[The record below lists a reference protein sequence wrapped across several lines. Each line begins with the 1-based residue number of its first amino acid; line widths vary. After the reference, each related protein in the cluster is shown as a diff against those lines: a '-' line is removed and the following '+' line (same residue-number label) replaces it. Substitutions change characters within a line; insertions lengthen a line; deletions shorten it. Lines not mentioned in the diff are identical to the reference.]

1 MAIYGGF
8 PESFDTAKLQEAK
21 SLLDMCSCNGGHV
34 MAQATHMQSVP
45 VLSQEDV
52 VQKLRAAVHP
62 AAHQYFALYSSIL
75 GGIVTDPALMVVP
88 FDDHLVHRGHAVF
101 DTAAIVN
108 GMMYQLEPHLDR
120 FERSASM
127 ARIPLPFPRRQM
139 RDIILETAGASGRR
153 DAAVRYWA
161 SVGPGGFGLAPS
173 ECVGS
178 SFHVMI
184 YEGSKTPASA
194 YTEGLKFITSSIPIK
209 PPYFARCKST
219 NYLPNALVV
228 MEAKD
233 KGADNGIFID
243 ARGMI
248 GESSNMNVA
257 FVTRDRVLR
266 HPTFDAILA
275 GCTVTRALELA
286 KQLVTTGQLKDIVVA
301 DVSIE
306 EARQAAEM
314 LLVGSSVHV
323 APITQWDGQPVG
335 DGKPG
340 PIAKALLELL
350 ETDMR
355 EGQDQLLPIPY
366 R

>member
-1 MAIYGGF
+1 
-8 PESFDTAKLQEAK
+8 
-21 SLLDMCSCNGGHV
+21 
-34 MAQATHMQSVP
+34 
-45 VLSQEDV
+45 
-52 VQKLRAAVHP
+52 
-62 AAHQYFALYSSIL
+62 
-75 GGIVTDPALMVVP
+75 
-88 FDDHLVHRGHAVF
+88 
-101 DTAAIVN
+101 
-108 GMMYQLEPHLDR
+108 
-120 FERSASM
+120 M
-127 ARIPLPFPRRQM
+127 ARIPLPYPRSQL
-139 RDIILETAGASGRR
+139 RDIILETAGASGKRE
-153 DAAVRYWA
+153 ASVRYWA

-184 YEGSKTPASA
+184 YAAAKTPASV

-209 PPYFARCKST
+209 PPLFARCKST
-219 NYLPNALVV
+219 NYLPNVLVV

-233 KGADNGIFID
+233 QGADNGIFID
-243 ARGMI
+243 AHGMI

-257 FVTRDRVLR
+257 FVTPDRVLR

-275 GCTVTRALELA
+275 GCTVTRLLELA
-286 KQLVTTGQLKDIVVA
+286 RTLVDKGELKAVVVA
-301 DVSIE
+301 DVSVE

-340 PIAKALLELL
+340 PIAKALLALL
-350 ETDMR
+350 ERDMHESR
-355 EGQDQLLPIPY
+355 DQLIPIPY

>member
-1 MAIYGGF
+1 
-8 PESFDTAKLQEAK
+8 
-21 SLLDMCSCNGGHV
+21 
-34 MAQATHMQSVP
+34 MAQATQVQAAP
-45 VLSQEDV
+45 LLSQDDV
-52 VQKLRAAVHP
+52 LRKLRSTVHP
-62 AAHQYFALYSSIL
+62 AAAQQYFALYSSIL
-75 GGIVTDPALMVVP
+75 GGIVTDPALMIIP
-88 FDDHLVHRGHAVF
+88 FDDHMVHRGHAVF

-108 GMMYQLEPHLDR
+108 GMMYQLEAHLNR

-127 ARIPLPFPRRQM
+127 ARIPLPFPRGQLRE
-139 RDIILETAGASGRR
+139 IILETAGASAQRN
-153 DAAVRYWA
+153 AAVRYWA

-184 YEGSKTPASA
+184 YAASKTPASTYA
-194 YTEGLKFITSSIPIK
+194 EGLRFITSSIPIK

-219 NYLPNALVV
+219 NYLPNVLVV

-243 ARGMI
+243 AHGMI

-275 GCTVTRALELA
+275 GCTVTRVLELA
-286 KQLVTTGQLKDIVVA
+286 KKLVDNGQLKDIVVA
-301 DVSIE
+301 DVSTE

-340 PIAKALLELL
+340 PIAKALLELI
-350 ETDMR
+350 EMDMH
-355 EGQDQLLPIPY
+355 EGRDQLLPIPY

>member
-1 MAIYGGF
+1 M
-8 PESFDTAKLQEAK
+8 T
-21 SLLDMCSCNGGHV
+21 
-34 MAQATHMQSVP
+34 QATQQLSVP
-45 VLSQEDV
+45 LLSQDDV
-52 VQKLRAAVHP
+52 LRQLRSTVHP
-62 AAHQYFALYSSIL
+62 AAAQQYFALYSSIL
-75 GGIVTDPALMVVP
+75 GGVVTDPALMVIP
-88 FDDHLVHRGHAVF
+88 FDDHMVHRGHAVF
-101 DTAAIVN
+101 DTAAIVD
-108 GMMYQLEPHLDR
+108 GKMYQLDTHLNR

-127 ARIPLPFPRRQM
+127 ARIPLPFPRDRM
-139 RDIILETAGASGRR
+139 REIILETAGASGKRE
-153 DAAVRYWA
+153 AAVRYWA

-184 YEGSKTPASA
+184 YAASKSPASV

-243 ARGMI
+243 AHGMI

-275 GCTVTRALELA
+275 GCTVTRMLELA
-286 KQLVTTGQLKDIVVA
+286 KQLVDNGQLKDIVIA

-340 PIAKALLELL
+340 PIAKALLELI
-350 ETDMR
+350 ETDMH
-355 EGQDQLLPIPY
+355 EGRDQLLAIPY

>member
-1 MAIYGGF
+1 
-8 PESFDTAKLQEAK
+8 
-21 SLLDMCSCNGGHV
+21 
-34 MAQATHMQSVP
+34 MAQATQMQAVS
-45 VLSQEDV
+45 VLSQDDV
-52 VQKLRAAVHP
+52 LTKLRTTVHP
-62 AAHQYFALYSSIL
+62 AAAQQYFALYSSIL
-75 GGIVTDPALMVVP
+75 GGIVTDPALMVIP
-88 FDDHLVHRGHAVF
+88 FDDHMVHRGHAVF

-108 GMMYQLEPHLDR
+108 GMMYQLEAHLNR

-127 ARIPLPFPRRQM
+127 ARIPLPFPRGQM
-139 RDIILETAGASGRR
+139 REIILETAGASGQR

-184 YEGSKTPASA
+184 YAASKTPASTYA
-194 YTEGLKFITSSIPIK
+194 EGLRFITSSIPIK

-219 NYLPNALVV
+219 NYLPNVLVV

-233 KGADNGIFID
+233 NGADNGIFID
-243 ARGMI
+243 AHGMI

-275 GCTVTRALELA
+275 GCTVTRVLELA
-286 KQLVTTGQLKDIVVA
+286 KQLVDNGQLKDIVVA
-301 DVSIE
+301 DVSTE

-340 PIAKALLELL
+340 PIAKALLELI
-350 ETDMR
+350 EMDMH
-355 EGQDQLLPIPY
+355 EGRDQLIPIPY

>member
-1 MAIYGGF
+1 
-8 PESFDTAKLQEAK
+8 
-21 SLLDMCSCNGGHV
+21 
-34 MAQATHMQSVP
+34 MAQATQPQSVP

-52 VQKLRAAVHP
+52 LAKLRAAMHP
-62 AAHQYFALYSSIL
+62 AVHQYFAMYSSIL
-75 GGIVTDPALMVVP
+75 GGIVTDPALMVIP
-88 FDDHLVHRGHAVF
+88 FDDHMVHRGHAVF
-101 DTAAIVN
+101 DTAAIVD

-139 RDIILETAGASGRR
+139 REIILETAGASGQRN
-153 DAAVRYWA
+153 ASVRYWL
-161 SVGPGGFGLAPS
+161 SVGPGGFGLGPS

-184 YEGSKTPASA
+184 YAGSKPPASA
-194 YTEGLKFITSSIPIK
+194 YTEGLKLITSSIPIK
-209 PPYFARCKST
+209 PPLFARCKST

-243 ARGMI
+243 AHGMI

-266 HPTFDAILA
+266 HPTFDAILT

-286 KQLVTTGQLKDIVVA
+286 KKLVANGQLKDIVVA
-301 DVSIE
+301 DVPVE

-314 LLVGSSVHV
+314 LLVGSSVKV
-323 APITQWDGQPVG
+323 APITQFDGRPVG
-335 DGKPG
+335 EGKPG
-340 PIAKALLELL
+340 PIAKALLELI

-355 EGQDQLLPIPY
+355 EGTDQLIPIPY

>member
-1 MAIYGGF
+1 
-8 PESFDTAKLQEAK
+8 
-21 SLLDMCSCNGGHV
+21 
-34 MAQATHMQSVP
+34 MAQATQIQAVP
-45 VLSQEDV
+45 VLSQDDV
-52 VQKLRAAVHP
+52 LTKLRTAVHP
-62 AAHQYFALYSSIL
+62 AAAQQYYALYSSIL
-75 GGIVTDPALMVVP
+75 GGIVTDPALMIIP
-88 FDDHLVHRGHAVF
+88 FDDHMVHRGHAVF

-108 GMMYQLEPHLDR
+108 GMMYQLEAHLNR

-127 ARIPLPFPRRQM
+127 ARIPLPCPRSQM
-139 RDIILETAGASGRR
+139 REIILETAGASGRR
-153 DAAVRYWA
+153 EAAVRYWA
-161 SVGPGGFGLAPS
+161 SVGPGGFGLAPT

-184 YEGSKTPASA
+184 YAASKTPAST

-243 ARGMI
+243 AHGMI

-257 FVTRDRVLR
+257 FVTTDRVLR
-266 HPTFDAILA
+266 HPTFDAILT
-275 GCTVTRALELA
+275 GCTVTRVLELA
-286 KQLVTTGQLKDIVVA
+286 KTLVANGQLKDIVVA
-301 DVSIE
+301 DVSLE

-340 PIAKALLELL
+340 PIAKALLELI

-355 EGQDQLLPIPY
+355 EGRDQLIPIPY

>member
-1 MAIYGGF
+1 
-8 PESFDTAKLQEAK
+8 
-21 SLLDMCSCNGGHV
+21 
-34 MAQATHMQSVP
+34 MAQATQMQAVS
-45 VLSQEDV
+45 VLSQDDV
-52 VQKLRAAVHP
+52 LTKLRTTVHP
-62 AAHQYFALYSSIL
+62 AAAQQYFALYSSIL
-75 GGIVTDPALMVVP
+75 GGIVTDPALMVIP
-88 FDDHLVHRGHAVF
+88 FDDHMVHRGHAVF

-108 GMMYQLEPHLDR
+108 GMMYQLEAHLNR

-127 ARIPLPFPRRQM
+127 ARIPLPFPRGQM
-139 RDIILETAGASGRR
+139 REIILETAGASGQR

-178 SFHVMI
+178 SFHVTI
-184 YEGSKTPASA
+184 YAASKTPASTYA
-194 YTEGLKFITSSIPIK
+194 EGLRFITSSIPIK

-219 NYLPNALVV
+219 NYLPNVLVV

-243 ARGMI
+243 AHGMI

-275 GCTVTRALELA
+275 GCTVTRVLELA
-286 KQLVTTGQLKDIVVA
+286 KQLVDNGQLKDIVVA
-301 DVSIE
+301 DVSTE

-323 APITQWDGQPVG
+323 APITEWDGQPVG

-340 PIAKALLELL
+340 PIAKALLELI
-350 ETDMR
+350 EMDMR
-355 EGQDQLLPIPY
+355 EGRDQLIPIPY

>member
-1 MAIYGGF
+1 
-8 PESFDTAKLQEAK
+8 
-21 SLLDMCSCNGGHV
+21 
-34 MAQATHMQSVP
+34 MAQATQMQAVS
-45 VLSQEDV
+45 VLSQDDV
-52 VQKLRAAVHP
+52 LTKLRTTVHP
-62 AAHQYFALYSSIL
+62 AAAQQYFALYSSIL
-75 GGIVTDPALMVVP
+75 GGIVTDPALMVIP
-88 FDDHLVHRGHAVF
+88 FDDHMVHRGHAVF

-108 GMMYQLEPHLDR
+108 GMMYQLEAHLNR

-127 ARIPLPFPRRQM
+127 ARIPLPFPRGQM
-139 RDIILETAGASGRR
+139 REIILETAGASGQR

-184 YEGSKTPASA
+184 YAASKTPASTYA
-194 YTEGLKFITSSIPIK
+194 EGLRFITSSIPIK

-219 NYLPNALVV
+219 NYLPNVLVV

-243 ARGMI
+243 AHGMI

-275 GCTVTRALELA
+275 GCTVTRVLELA
-286 KQLVTTGQLKDIVVA
+286 KKLVDNGQLKDIVVA
-301 DVSIE
+301 DVSTE

-340 PIAKALLELL
+340 PIAKALLELI
-350 ETDMR
+350 EMDMR
-355 EGQDQLLPIPY
+355 EGRDQLIPIPY

>member
-1 MAIYGGF
+1 
-8 PESFDTAKLQEAK
+8 
-21 SLLDMCSCNGGHV
+21 
-34 MAQATHMQSVP
+34 MAQATQMQAVS
-45 VLSQEDV
+45 VLSQDDV
-52 VQKLRAAVHP
+52 LTKLRTTVHP
-62 AAHQYFALYSSIL
+62 AAAQQYFALYSSIL
-75 GGIVTDPALMVVP
+75 GGIVTDPALMVIP
-88 FDDHLVHRGHAVF
+88 FDDHMVHRGHAVF

-108 GMMYQLEPHLDR
+108 GMMYQLEAHLNR

-127 ARIPLPFPRRQM
+127 ARIPLPFPRGQM
-139 RDIILETAGASGRR
+139 REIILETAGASGQR

-184 YEGSKTPASA
+184 YAASKTPASTYA
-194 YTEGLKFITSSIPIK
+194 EGLRFITSSIPIK

-219 NYLPNALVV
+219 NYLPNVLVV

-243 ARGMI
+243 AHGMI

-275 GCTVTRALELA
+275 GCTVTRVLELA
-286 KQLVTTGQLKDIVVA
+286 KKLVDNGQLKDIVVA
-301 DVSIE
+301 DVSTE

-340 PIAKALLELL
+340 PIAKALLELI
-350 ETDMR
+350 EMDMR
-355 EGQDQLLPIPY
+355 EGRDQLLPIPY

>member
-1 MAIYGGF
+1 
-8 PESFDTAKLQEAK
+8 
-21 SLLDMCSCNGGHV
+21 
-34 MAQATHMQSVP
+34 MAQATQMQAVS
-45 VLSQEDV
+45 VLSQDDV
-52 VQKLRAAVHP
+52 LTKLRTTVHP
-62 AAHQYFALYSSIL
+62 AAAQQYFALYSSIL
-75 GGIVTDPALMVVP
+75 GGIVTDPALMIIP
-88 FDDHLVHRGHAVF
+88 FDDHMVHRGHAVF

-108 GMMYQLEPHLDR
+108 GMMYQLEAHLNR

-127 ARIPLPFPRRQM
+127 ARIPLPFPRGQM
-139 RDIILETAGASGRR
+139 REIILETAGASGQR

-184 YEGSKTPASA
+184 YAASKTPASTYA
-194 YTEGLKFITSSIPIK
+194 EGLRFITSSIPIK

-219 NYLPNALVV
+219 NYLPNVLVV

-243 ARGMI
+243 AHGMI

-275 GCTVTRALELA
+275 GCTVTRVLELA
-286 KQLVTTGQLKDIVVA
+286 RKLVDNGQLKDIVVA
-301 DVSIE
+301 DVSTE

-340 PIAKALLELL
+340 PIAKALLELI
-350 ETDMR
+350 EMDMR
-355 EGQDQLLPIPY
+355 EGRDQLLPIPY

>member
-1 MAIYGGF
+1 
-8 PESFDTAKLQEAK
+8 
-21 SLLDMCSCNGGHV
+21 
-34 MAQATHMQSVP
+34 MAQATQMQAVS
-45 VLSQEDV
+45 VLSQDDV
-52 VQKLRAAVHP
+52 LTKLRTTVHP
-62 AAHQYFALYSSIL
+62 AAAQQYFALYSSIL
-75 GGIVTDPALMVVP
+75 GGIVTDPALMVIP
-88 FDDHLVHRGHAVF
+88 FDDHMVHRGHAVF

-108 GMMYQLEPHLDR
+108 GMMYQLEAHLNR

-127 ARIPLPFPRRQM
+127 ARIPLPFPRGQM
-139 RDIILETAGASGRR
+139 REIILETAGASGQR

-184 YEGSKTPASA
+184 YAASKTPASTYA
-194 YTEGLKFITSSIPIK
+194 EGLRFITSSIPIK

-219 NYLPNALVV
+219 NYLPNVLVV

-243 ARGMI
+243 AHGMI

-275 GCTVTRALELA
+275 GCTVTRVLELA
-286 KQLVTTGQLKDIVVA
+286 RKLVDNGQLKDIVVA
-301 DVSIE
+301 DVSTE

-340 PIAKALLELL
+340 PIAKALLELI
-350 ETDMR
+350 EMDMR
-355 EGQDQLLPIPY
+355 EGRDQLLPIPY

>member
-1 MAIYGGF
+1 
-8 PESFDTAKLQEAK
+8 
-21 SLLDMCSCNGGHV
+21 
-34 MAQATHMQSVP
+34 MAQATQMQAVS
-45 VLSQEDV
+45 VLSQDDV
-52 VQKLRAAVHP
+52 LTKLRTTVHP
-62 AAHQYFALYSSIL
+62 AAAQQYFALYSSIL
-75 GGIVTDPALMVVP
+75 GGIVTDPALMVIP
-88 FDDHLVHRGHAVF
+88 FDDHMVHRGHAVF

-108 GMMYQLEPHLDR
+108 GMMYQLEAHLNR

-127 ARIPLPFPRRQM
+127 ARIPLPFPRGQM
-139 RDIILETAGASGRR
+139 REIILETAGASGQR

-184 YEGSKTPASA
+184 YAASKTPASTYA
-194 YTEGLKFITSSIPIK
+194 EGLRFITSSIPIK

-219 NYLPNALVV
+219 NYLPNVLVV

-243 ARGMI
+243 AHGMI

-275 GCTVTRALELA
+275 GCTVTRVLELA
-286 KQLVTTGQLKDIVVA
+286 KQLVDNGQLKDIVVA
-301 DVSIE
+301 DVSTE

-340 PIAKALLELL
+340 PIAKALLELI
-350 ETDMR
+350 EMDMR
-355 EGQDQLLPIPY
+355 EGRDQLIPIPY

>member
-1 MAIYGGF
+1 
-8 PESFDTAKLQEAK
+8 
-21 SLLDMCSCNGGHV
+21 
-34 MAQATHMQSVP
+34 MAQATHIQAVP

-52 VQKLRAAVHP
+52 LQKLRTAVHQ
-62 AAHQYFALYSSIL
+62 AAADQYFALYSSIL

-88 FDDHLVHRGHAVF
+88 FDDHMVHRGHAVF
-101 DTAAIVN
+101 DTAAIVH
-108 GMMYQLEPHLDR
+108 GMMYQLESHLDR

-127 ARIPLPFPRRQM
+127 ARIPLPFPRSQLRE
-139 RDIILETAGASGRR
+139 IILETAAASGKR

-161 SVGPGGFGLAPS
+161 SVGPGGFGLAPG

-184 YEGSKTPASA
+184 YANTRPPAST
-194 YTEGLKFITSSIPIK
+194 YQEGLKFITSSIPIK

-219 NYLPNALVV
+219 NYLPNAMVV

-243 ARGMI
+243 ANGMI

-275 GCTVTRALELA
+275 GCTVTRMLELA
-286 KQLVTTGQLKDIVVA
+286 KTLVASGQLKDIVIA
-301 DVSIE
+301 DVPVE
-306 EARQAAEM
+306 EARQASEM
-314 LLVGSSVHV
+314 LLIGSSIHV
-323 APITQWDGQPVG
+323 APITQWDGRPVG

-340 PIAKALLELL
+340 PVGKALLALIEKDML
-350 ETDMR
+350 EGR
-355 EGQDQLLPIPY
+355 EQLIPINY

>member
-1 MAIYGGF
+1 
-8 PESFDTAKLQEAK
+8 
-21 SLLDMCSCNGGHV
+21 
-34 MAQATHMQSVP
+34 MAQATQLQTVP
-45 VLSQEDV
+45 VLSEGDV
-52 VQKLRAAVHP
+52 LHKLRSAVHP
-62 AAHQYFALYSSIL
+62 AAAHQYFALYSSIL
-75 GGIVTDPALMVVP
+75 GGIITDAALMVIP
-88 FDDHLVHRGHAVF
+88 FDDHMVHRGHAVF
-101 DTAAIVN
+101 DTAAIVE
-108 GMMYQLEPHLDR
+108 GMLYQVEAHLTR

-127 ARIPLPFPRRQM
+127 ARIPLPFPRTQL
-139 RDIILETAGASGRR
+139 RDIILETAGASGQRN
-153 DAAVRYWA
+153 AAVRYWA

-184 YEGSKTPASA
+184 YASAKSPASV
-194 YTEGLKFITSSIPIK
+194 YTEGLKFITSSVPIK

-243 ARGMI
+243 AHGMI

-257 FVTRDRVLR
+257 FVTPNRVLR

-275 GCTVTRALELA
+275 GCTVTRLLDLA
-286 KQLVTTGQLKDIVVA
+286 KTLVTTGQLKDIVVA
-301 DVSIE
+301 DVSVE
-306 EARQAAEM
+306 EARQAVEM

-340 PIAKALLELL
+340 PIAKALFELI
-350 ETDMR
+350 EKDMH
-355 EGQDQLLPIPY
+355 EGRDQLIPIAY

>member
-1 MAIYGGF
+1 
-8 PESFDTAKLQEAK
+8 
-21 SLLDMCSCNGGHV
+21 
-34 MAQATHMQSVP
+34 MAQATQIQSVP
-45 VLSQEDV
+45 VLSPDDV
-52 VQKLRAAVHP
+52 LQKLRAAVHP
-62 AAHQYFALYSSIL
+62 TAVQQYFALYSSIL
-75 GGIVTDPALMVVP
+75 GGIVTDPVLMVIP
-88 FDDHLVHRGHAVF
+88 FDDHMVHRGHAVF

-108 GMMYQLEPHLDR
+108 GMMYQLEAHLDR

-127 ARIPLPFPRRQM
+127 ARIPLPFPRPQL

-184 YEGSKTPASA
+184 YAGAKTPASA

-243 ARGMI
+243 AHGMI

-266 HPTFDAILA
+266 HPTFDAILS
-275 GCTVTRALELA
+275 GCTVMRVLELA
-286 KQLVTTGQLKDIVVA
+286 KTLVSNGRLKDIVVA
-301 DVSIE
+301 DVSLD
-306 EARQAAEM
+306 EARQAVEM

-323 APITQWDGQPVG
+323 APITSWDGQPVG

-340 PIAKALLELL
+340 PIAKALLELIEKDML
-350 ETDMR
+350 E
-355 EGQDQLLPIPY
+355 GKAQLIPIPY

>member
-1 MAIYGGF
+1 
-8 PESFDTAKLQEAK
+8 
-21 SLLDMCSCNGGHV
+21 
-34 MAQATHMQSVP
+34 MAQATQMQAVR
-45 VLSQEDV
+45 VLSQDDV
-52 VQKLRAAVHP
+52 LARLRATVHP
-62 AAHQYFALYSSIL
+62 AAAQQYYALYSSLL
-75 GGIVTDPALMVVP
+75 GGIVTDPALMIIP
-88 FDDHLVHRGHAVF
+88 FDDHMVHRGHAVF

-108 GMMYQLEPHLDR
+108 GKMYQLEAHLNR

-127 ARIPLPFPRRQM
+127 ARIPLPFPRQQL
-139 RDIILETAGASGRR
+139 RDIILETAGASGRQE
-153 DAAVRYWA
+153 AAVRYWA

-184 YEGSKTPASA
+184 YAGAKTPESA
-194 YTEGLKFITSSIPIK
+194 YTQGLKFITSSIPIK

-243 ARGMI
+243 AHGMI

-257 FVTRDRVLR
+257 FVTPDRVLR

-286 KQLVTTGQLKDIVVA
+286 RKLVSNGQLKDIVVA
-301 DVSIE
+301 DVSVE
-306 EARQAAEM
+306 EARQAVEM

-323 APITQWDGQPVG
+323 APITQWDGRPVG

-355 EGQDQLLPIPY
+355 EGQDQLIPIAY

>member
-1 MAIYGGF
+1 
-8 PESFDTAKLQEAK
+8 
-21 SLLDMCSCNGGHV
+21 
-34 MAQATHMQSVP
+34 MAQATQMQAVP
-45 VLSQEDV
+45 LLSEDEVLK
-52 VQKLRAAVHP
+52 KLRATVHP
-62 AAHQYFALYSSIL
+62 AAAQQYFALYSSIL
-75 GGIVTDPALMVVP
+75 GGIVTDPALMVIP
-88 FDDHLVHRGHAVF
+88 FDDHMVHRGHAVF

-108 GMMYQLEPHLDR
+108 GMMYQLETHLNR

-127 ARIPLPFPRRQM
+127 ARIPLPFPRDRM
-139 RDIILETAGASGRR
+139 RDIILETAGASGQRE
-153 DAAVRYWA
+153 AAVRYWA

-178 SFHVMI
+178 SFHVII
-184 YEGSKTPASA
+184 YAATKTPASVYA
-194 YTEGLKFITSSIPIK
+194 EGLKFITSSIPIK

-219 NYLPNALVV
+219 NYLPNALVI

-243 ARGMI
+243 AHGMI

-257 FVTRDRVLR
+257 FVTQDRVLR

-275 GCTVTRALELA
+275 GCTVTRVLELA
-286 KQLVTTGQLKDIVVA
+286 KQLVDTGQLKDIVIA
-301 DVSIE
+301 DVSTE

-335 DGKPG
+335 DGQPG
-340 PIAKALLELL
+340 PIGKALLRLI
-350 ETDMR
+350 ETDMHEGR
-355 EGQDQLLPIPY
+355 EQLMPIPY

>member
-1 MAIYGGF
+1 
-8 PESFDTAKLQEAK
+8 
-21 SLLDMCSCNGGHV
+21 
-34 MAQATHMQSVP
+34 MAQATQLQAVR
-45 VLSQEDV
+45 VLSQEEV
-52 VQKLRAAVHP
+52 LTNLRATVH
-62 AAHQYFALYSSIL
+62 AAATQQYFALYSSIL
-75 GGIVTDPALMVVP
+75 GGVVSDPALMVIP
-88 FDDHLVHRGHAVF
+88 FDDHMVHRGHAVF
-101 DTAAIVN
+101 DTAAVVN
-108 GMMYQLEPHLDR
+108 GMMYGLEAHLNR

-127 ARIPLPFPRRQM
+127 ARIPLPFPRSQLRE
-139 RDIILETAGASGRR
+139 IILETAAASGERE
-153 DAAVRYWA
+153 AAVRYWA

-184 YEGSKTPASA
+184 YAASKTSASV
-194 YTEGLKFITSSIPIK
+194 YNEGLKFITSSVPIK

-233 KGADNGIFID
+233 QGADNGIFID
-243 ARGMI
+243 AHGMI

-257 FVTRDRVLR
+257 FVTQDRVLR

-275 GCTVTRALELA
+275 GCTVTRILELA
-286 KQLVTTGQLKDIVVA
+286 KQLVGSGQLKDIVVA

-323 APITQWDGQPVG
+323 APITQWDGRPVG

-350 ETDMR
+350 ERDMR
-355 EGQDQLLPIPY
+355 EGSDQLLPIPY

>member
-1 MAIYGGF
+1 
-8 PESFDTAKLQEAK
+8 
-21 SLLDMCSCNGGHV
+21 
-34 MAQATHMQSVP
+34 MAQATHTQAVP

-52 VQKLRAAVHP
+52 LATLRTTVHP
-62 AAHQYFALYSSIL
+62 AAAQQYFALYSSIL
-75 GGIVTDPALMVVP
+75 GGVVTDPALMVIP
-88 FDDHLVHRGHAVF
+88 FDDHMVHRGHAVF

-108 GMMYQLEPHLDR
+108 GMMYQLEAHLNR

-127 ARIPLPFPRRQM
+127 ARIPLPFPRGQLRE
-139 RDIILETAGASGRR
+139 IILETAGASGQRN
-153 DAAVRYWA
+153 AAVRYWA

-184 YEGSKTPASA
+184 YAASKTPASV
-194 YTEGLKFITSSIPIK
+194 YSEGLKFITSSIPIK

-243 ARGMI
+243 AHGMI

-275 GCTVTRALELA
+275 GCTVTRVLELA
-286 KQLVTTGQLKDIVVA
+286 KTLVDNGQLKDILVA
-301 DVSIE
+301 DVPIE

-340 PIAKALLELL
+340 PIGKALHELI
-350 ETDMR
+350 EMDMH
-355 EGQDQLLPIPY
+355 EGRDQLMPILY

>member
-1 MAIYGGF
+1 
-8 PESFDTAKLQEAK
+8 
-21 SLLDMCSCNGGHV
+21 
-34 MAQATHMQSVP
+34 MAQATQMQAVS
-45 VLSQEDV
+45 VLSQDDV
-52 VQKLRAAVHP
+52 LTKLRTTVHP
-62 AAHQYFALYSSIL
+62 AAAQQYFALYSSIL
-75 GGIVTDPALMVVP
+75 GGIVTDPALMIIP
-88 FDDHLVHRGHAVF
+88 FDDHMVHRGHAVF

-108 GMMYQLEPHLDR
+108 GMMYQLEAHLNR

-127 ARIPLPFPRRQM
+127 ARIPLPFPRGQM
-139 RDIILETAGASGRR
+139 REIILETAGASGQR

-178 SFHVMI
+178 SFYVMI
-184 YEGSKTPASA
+184 YAASKTPASTYA
-194 YTEGLKFITSSIPIK
+194 EGLKFITSSIPIK

-219 NYLPNALVV
+219 NYLPNVLVV

-243 ARGMI
+243 AHGMI

-275 GCTVTRALELA
+275 GCTVTRVLELA
-286 KQLVTTGQLKDIVVA
+286 KQLVDNGQLKDIVVA
-301 DVSIE
+301 DVSTE

-323 APITQWDGQPVG
+323 APITQWDSQPVG

-340 PIAKALLELL
+340 PIAKALLELI
-350 ETDMR
+350 EMDMR
-355 EGQDQLLPIPY
+355 EGRDQLIPIPY

>member
-1 MAIYGGF
+1 
-8 PESFDTAKLQEAK
+8 
-21 SLLDMCSCNGGHV
+21 
-34 MAQATHMQSVP
+34 MAQATQMQAVS
-45 VLSQEDV
+45 VLSQDDV
-52 VQKLRAAVHP
+52 LTKLRTTVHP
-62 AAHQYFALYSSIL
+62 AAAQQYFALYSSIL
-75 GGIVTDPALMVVP
+75 GGIVTDPALMIIP
-88 FDDHLVHRGHAVF
+88 FDDHMVHRGHAVF

-108 GMMYQLEPHLDR
+108 GMMYQLEAHLNR

-127 ARIPLPFPRRQM
+127 ARIPLPFPRGQM
-139 RDIILETAGASGRR
+139 REIILETAGASGQR

-184 YEGSKTPASA
+184 YAASKTPAA
-194 YTEGLKFITSSIPIK
+194 TYAEGLRFITSSIPIK

-219 NYLPNALVV
+219 NYLPNVLVV

-233 KGADNGIFID
+233 KWADNGIFID
-243 ARGMI
+243 AHGMI

-275 GCTVTRALELA
+275 GCTVTRVLELA
-286 KQLVTTGQLKDIVVA
+286 KQLVDNGQLKDIVVA
-301 DVSIE
+301 DVSTE

-340 PIAKALLELL
+340 PIAKALLELI
-350 ETDMR
+350 EMDMR
-355 EGQDQLLPIPY
+355 EGRDQLIPIPY

>member
-1 MAIYGGF
+1 
-8 PESFDTAKLQEAK
+8 
-21 SLLDMCSCNGGHV
+21 
-34 MAQATHMQSVP
+34 MAQATQTQAVP
-45 VLSQEDV
+45 VLTQDDV
-52 VQKLRAAVHP
+52 LTKLRSTVHP
-62 AAHQYFALYSSIL
+62 AAAQQYFALYSSIL
-75 GGIVTDPALMVVP
+75 GGVVTDPALMVIP
-88 FDDHLVHRGHAVF
+88 FDDHMVHRGHAVF

-108 GMMYQLEPHLDR
+108 GMMYQLEAHLNR
-120 FERSASM
+120 FERSAAM
-127 ARIPLPFPRRQM
+127 ARIPLPFPRHQLRE
-139 RDIILETAGASGRR
+139 IILETAGASGQR

-184 YEGSKTPASA
+184 YAASKTPTSV

-243 ARGMI
+243 AHGMI

-257 FVTRDRVLR
+257 FVTQDRVLR

-275 GCTVTRALELA
+275 GCTVTRVLELA
-286 KQLVTTGQLKDIVVA
+286 KQLVDNGQLKDIVIA
-301 DVSIE
+301 DVSTE

-340 PIAKALLELL
+340 PIAKALLALI
-350 ETDMR
+350 ETDMHEGR
-355 EGQDQLLPIPY
+355 EQLMPIPY

>member
-1 MAIYGGF
+1 M
-8 PESFDTAKLQEAK
+8 T
-21 SLLDMCSCNGGHV
+21 
-34 MAQATHMQSVP
+34 QATQQLSMP
-45 VLSQEDV
+45 LLSQDDV
-52 VQKLRAAVHP
+52 LRQLRSTVHP
-62 AAHQYFALYSSIL
+62 AAAQQYFALYSSIL
-75 GGIVTDPALMVVP
+75 GGVVTDPALMVIP
-88 FDDHLVHRGHAVF
+88 FDDHMVHRGHAVF
-101 DTAAIVN
+101 DTAAIVD
-108 GMMYQLEPHLDR
+108 GKMYQLDTHLNR

-127 ARIPLPFPRRQM
+127 ARIPLPFPRDRM
-139 RDIILETAGASGRR
+139 REIILETAGASGKRE
-153 DAAVRYWA
+153 AAVRYWA

-184 YEGSKTPASA
+184 YAASKSPASV

-243 ARGMI
+243 AHGMI

-275 GCTVTRALELA
+275 GCTVTRMLELA
-286 KQLVTTGQLKDIVVA
+286 KQLVDNGQLKDIVIA

-340 PIAKALLELL
+340 PIAKALLELI
-350 ETDMR
+350 ETDMHKGR
-355 EGQDQLLPIPY
+355 DQLLAIPY

>member
-1 MAIYGGF
+1 
-8 PESFDTAKLQEAK
+8 
-21 SLLDMCSCNGGHV
+21 
-34 MAQATHMQSVP
+34 MAQATQMQAVS
-45 VLSQEDV
+45 VLSQDDV
-52 VQKLRAAVHP
+52 LTKLRTTVHP
-62 AAHQYFALYSSIL
+62 AAAQQYFALYSSIL
-75 GGIVTDPALMVVP
+75 GGIVTDPALMIIP
-88 FDDHLVHRGHAVF
+88 FDDHMVHRGHAVF

-108 GMMYQLEPHLDR
+108 GMMYQLEAHLNR

-127 ARIPLPFPRRQM
+127 ARIPLPFPRSQM
-139 RDIILETAGASGRR
+139 RAIILETAGASGQR

-184 YEGSKTPASA
+184 YAASKTPASTYA
-194 YTEGLKFITSSIPIK
+194 EGLRFITSSIPIK

-219 NYLPNALVV
+219 NYLPNVLVV

-243 ARGMI
+243 AHGMI

-275 GCTVTRALELA
+275 GCTVTRVLELA
-286 KQLVTTGQLKDIVVA
+286 RKLVDNGQLKDIVVA
-301 DVSIE
+301 DVSTE

-340 PIAKALLELL
+340 PIAKALLELI
-350 ETDMR
+350 EMDMH
-355 EGQDQLLPIPY
+355 EGRDQLLPIPY

>member
-1 MAIYGGF
+1 
-8 PESFDTAKLQEAK
+8 
-21 SLLDMCSCNGGHV
+21 
-34 MAQATHMQSVP
+34 MAQATQMQAVR
-45 VLSQEDV
+45 VLSPEEVLTQ
-52 VQKLRAAVHP
+52 LRSTVHAA
-62 AAHQYFALYSSIL
+62 AAQQYFALYSSIL
-75 GGIVTDPALMVVP
+75 GGVVTDPALMVIP
-88 FDDHLVHRGHAVF
+88 FDDHMVHRGHAVF

-108 GMMYQLEPHLDR
+108 GMMYQLEAHLNR

-127 ARIPLPFPRRQM
+127 ARIPLPFPRQQL
-139 RDIILETAGASGRR
+139 RDIILDTAAASGQRE
-153 DAAVRYWA
+153 AAVRYWA
-161 SVGPGGFGLAPS
+161 SVGPGGFGLAPN

-184 YEGSKTPASA
+184 YAASKTPASVYA
-194 YTEGLKFITSSIPIK
+194 EGLKFITSSIPIK

-219 NYLPNALVV
+219 NYLPNVLVV

-243 ARGMI
+243 AQGMI

-275 GCTVTRALELA
+275 GCTVTRVLELA
-286 KQLVTTGQLKDIVVA
+286 RQLVDHGQLKDVVVA

-335 DGKPG
+335 DGRPG
-340 PIAKALLELL
+340 PIAKALFGLIEK
-350 ETDMR
+350 DMH
-355 EGQDQLLPIPY
+355 EGRDQLMPIPY

>member
-1 MAIYGGF
+1 
-8 PESFDTAKLQEAK
+8 
-21 SLLDMCSCNGGHV
+21 
-34 MAQATHMQSVP
+34 MAQATQIQAVP
-45 VLSQEDV
+45 VLSQDDV
-52 VQKLRAAVHP
+52 LTKLRAIVHP
-62 AAHQYFALYSSIL
+62 AATQQYYALYSSLL
-75 GGIVTDPALMVVP
+75 GGIITDPALMVIP
-88 FDDHLVHRGHAVF
+88 FDDHMVHRGHAVF

-108 GMMYQLEPHLDR
+108 GMMYQLEAHLNR

-127 ARIPLPFPRRQM
+127 ARIPLPFQRSRL
-139 RDIILETAGASGRR
+139 REIILETAGASGQR
-153 DAAVRYWA
+153 DASVRYWA
-161 SVGPGGFGLAPS
+161 SVGPGGFGLAPG

-184 YEGSKTPASA
+184 YAASKTPASV
-194 YTEGLKFITSSIPIK
+194 YTEGMKFITSSIPIK

-219 NYLPNALVV
+219 NYLPNVLVV

-233 KGADNGIFID
+233 KHADNGIFID
-243 ARGMI
+243 AHGMI

-275 GCTVTRALELA
+275 GCTVTRVLELA
-286 KQLVTTGQLKDIVVA
+286 KKLVDDDQLKDIVVA

-340 PIAKALLELL
+340 PIAKALLELI

-355 EGQDQLLPIPY
+355 KGRDQLLPIPY

>member
-1 MAIYGGF
+1 MSTVAAGVRILNHGGM
-8 PESFDTAKLQEAK
+8 S
-21 SLLDMCSCNGGHV
+21 
-34 MAQATHMQSVP
+34 MAQVTQLQAVP
-45 VLSQEDV
+45 VLSQDDV
-52 VQKLRAAVHP
+52 LQKLRSAVHP
-62 AAHQYFALYSSIL
+62 AAAQQYFALYSSIL
-75 GGIVTDPALMVVP
+75 GGIVTDPALMIIP
-88 FDDHLVHRGHAVF
+88 FDDHMVHRGHAVF

-108 GMMYQLEPHLDR
+108 GLMYQLEAHLSR

-127 ARIPLPFPRRQM
+127 ARIPLPFPRSQL
-139 RDIILETAGASGRR
+139 RDIILETGGASGQRN
-153 DAAVRYWA
+153 AAVRYWA

-184 YEGSKTPASA
+184 YAGSKTPASA

-243 ARGMI
+243 AQGMI

-266 HPTFDAILA
+266 HPTFDGILT
-275 GCTVTRALELA
+275 GCTVTRMLELA
-286 KQLVTTGQLKDIVVA
+286 KTLVANGQLKDIVVA
-301 DVSIE
+301 DVSMD

-323 APITQWDGQPVG
+323 APIVQWDDQPVG

-340 PIAKALLELL
+340 PIAKALLDLL
-350 ETDMR
+350 EKDMH
-355 EGQDQLLPIPY
+355 EGQGQLIPIPY

>member
-1 MAIYGGF
+1 
-8 PESFDTAKLQEAK
+8 
-21 SLLDMCSCNGGHV
+21 
-34 MAQATHMQSVP
+34 MAQATHIQAVP

-52 VQKLRAAVHP
+52 LQKLRAAVHQ
-62 AAHQYFALYSSIL
+62 AAADQYFALYSSIL
-75 GGIVTDPALMVVP
+75 GGIVTDPALMIVP
-88 FDDHLVHRGHAVF
+88 FDDHMVHRGHAVF

-108 GMMYQLEPHLDR
+108 GMMYQLESHLDR

-127 ARIPLPFPRRQM
+127 ARIPLPFPRGRL
-139 RDIILETAGASGRR
+139 REIILETAATSGKR

-161 SVGPGGFGLAPS
+161 SVGPGGFGLAPG

-184 YEGSKTPASA
+184 YANARPPAST
-194 YTEGLKFITSSIPIK
+194 YQEGLKFITSSIPIK

-219 NYLPNALVV
+219 NYLPNVMVV

-243 ARGMI
+243 ANGMI

-275 GCTVTRALELA
+275 GCTVTRMLELA
-286 KQLVTTGQLKDIVVA
+286 KTLVANGQLKDIVIA
-301 DVSIE
+301 DVPIE
-306 EARQAAEM
+306 EARQALEM
-314 LLVGSSVHV
+314 LLIGSSIHV
-323 APITQWDGQPVG
+323 APITQWDGRPVG

-340 PIAKALLELL
+340 PVGKALLALIEKDML
-350 ETDMR
+350 EGR
-355 EGQDQLLPIPY
+355 EQLIPIAY

>member
-1 MAIYGGF
+1 
-8 PESFDTAKLQEAK
+8 
-21 SLLDMCSCNGGHV
+21 
-34 MAQATHMQSVP
+34 MAQATQVQAVP
-45 VLSQEDV
+45 VLSQDDV
-52 VQKLRAAVHP
+52 LTKLRGTVHP
-62 AAHQYFALYSSIL
+62 AAAQQYYALYSSIL
-75 GGIVTDPALMVVP
+75 GGIVTDPALMVIP
-88 FDDHLVHRGHAVF
+88 FDDHMVHRGHAVF
-101 DTAAIVN
+101 DTAAVVN
-108 GMMYQLEPHLDR
+108 GMMYQLEAHLNR

-127 ARIPLPFPRRQM
+127 ARIPLPLPRGQM
-139 RDIILETAGASGRR
+139 QEIILETAAASGKR

-184 YEGSKTPASA
+184 YAGSKTPASA

-243 ARGMI
+243 AHGMI

-275 GCTVTRALELA
+275 GCTVTRVLELA
-286 KQLVTTGQLKDIVVA
+286 QKLVDNGQLKAIVIA
-301 DVSIE
+301 DVSTE

-340 PIAKALLELL
+340 PIAKALLDLIEA
-350 ETDMR
+350 DMH
-355 EGQDQLLPIPY
+355 EGRDQLMPIPY

>member
-1 MAIYGGF
+1 
-8 PESFDTAKLQEAK
+8 
-21 SLLDMCSCNGGHV
+21 
-34 MAQATHMQSVP
+34 MAQVTQTQAVP
-45 VLSQEDV
+45 VLSQDDV
-52 VQKLRAAVHP
+52 LTKLRSTVHP
-62 AAHQYFALYSSIL
+62 AAAQQYFALYSSIL
-75 GGIVTDPALMVVP
+75 GGVVTDPALMVIP
-88 FDDHLVHRGHAVF
+88 FDDHMVHRGHAVF

-108 GMMYQLEPHLDR
+108 GMMYQLEAHLNR

-127 ARIPLPFPRRQM
+127 ARIPLPLPRHQM
-139 RDIILETAGASGRR
+139 RDIILETAGASGQR

-184 YEGSKTPASA
+184 YAASKTPASVYA
-194 YTEGLKFITSSIPIK
+194 EGLKFITSSIPIK

-219 NYLPNALVV
+219 NYLPNVLVV

-243 ARGMI
+243 AHGMI

-275 GCTVTRALELA
+275 GCTVTRVLELA
-286 KQLVTTGQLKDIVVA
+286 KQLVDNGQLKDIVIA
-301 DVSIE
+301 DVSTE

-340 PIAKALLELL
+340 PIAKALLALI
-350 ETDMR
+350 ETDMHEGR
-355 EGQDQLLPIPY
+355 EQLMPIPY

>member
-1 MAIYGGF
+1 
-8 PESFDTAKLQEAK
+8 
-21 SLLDMCSCNGGHV
+21 
-34 MAQATHMQSVP
+34 
-45 VLSQEDV
+45 VLSQDEV
-52 VQKLRAAVHP
+52 LTKLRATVHP
-62 AAHQYFALYSSIL
+62 AAAQQYFALYSSIL
-75 GGIVTDPALMVVP
+75 GGIVTDPALMIIP
-88 FDDHLVHRGHAVF
+88 FDDHMVHRGHAVF

-108 GMMYQLEPHLDR
+108 GMMYQLEAHLNR

-127 ARIPLPFPRRQM
+127 ARIPLTFPRNQM
-139 RDIILETAGASGRR
+139 REIILETAGASGQR

-184 YEGSKTPASA
+184 YAASKTPASTYA
-194 YTEGLKFITSSIPIK
+194 EGLRFITSSIPIK

-219 NYLPNALVV
+219 NYLPNVLVV

-243 ARGMI
+243 AHGMI

-257 FVTRDRVLR
+257 FVTKDRVLR

-275 GCTVTRALELA
+275 GCTVTRVLELA
-286 KQLVTTGQLKDIVVA
+286 RKLVDNGQLKDIVVA
-301 DVSIE
+301 DVSTE

-340 PIAKALLELL
+340 PIAKALLELI
-350 ETDMR
+350 EMDMR
-355 EGQDQLLPIPY
+355 EGRDQLLAIPY

>member
-1 MAIYGGF
+1 
-8 PESFDTAKLQEAK
+8 
-21 SLLDMCSCNGGHV
+21 
-34 MAQATHMQSVP
+34 MAQATQMQAVS
-45 VLSQEDV
+45 VLSQDDV
-52 VQKLRAAVHP
+52 LTKLRTTVHP
-62 AAHQYFALYSSIL
+62 AAAQQYFALYSSIL
-75 GGIVTDPALMVVP
+75 GGIVTDPALMIIP
-88 FDDHLVHRGHAVF
+88 FDDHMVHRGHAVF

-108 GMMYQLEPHLDR
+108 GMMYQLEAHLNR

-127 ARIPLPFPRRQM
+127 ARIPLPFPRGQM
-139 RDIILETAGASGRR
+139 REIILETAGASGQR

-184 YEGSKTPASA
+184 YAASKTPASTYA
-194 YTEGLKFITSSIPIK
+194 EGLRFITSSIPIK

-219 NYLPNALVV
+219 NYLPNVLVV

-243 ARGMI
+243 AHGMI

-275 GCTVTRALELA
+275 GCTVTRVLELA
-286 KQLVTTGQLKDIVVA
+286 KQLVDNGQLKDIVVA
-301 DVSIE
+301 DVSTE

-323 APITQWDGQPVG
+323 APITEWDGQPVG

-340 PIAKALLELL
+340 PIAKALLELI
-350 ETDMR
+350 EMDMR
-355 EGQDQLLPIPY
+355 EGRDQLIPIPY

>member
-1 MAIYGGF
+1 
-8 PESFDTAKLQEAK
+8 
-21 SLLDMCSCNGGHV
+21 
-34 MAQATHMQSVP
+34 MAQATQMQAVS
-45 VLSQEDV
+45 VLSQDDV
-52 VQKLRAAVHP
+52 LTKLRTTVHP
-62 AAHQYFALYSSIL
+62 AAAQQYFALYSSIL
-75 GGIVTDPALMVVP
+75 GGIVTDPALMIIP
-88 FDDHLVHRGHAVF
+88 FDDHMVHRGHAVF

-108 GMMYQLEPHLDR
+108 GMMYQLEAHLNR

-127 ARIPLPFPRRQM
+127 ARIPLPFPRGQM
-139 RDIILETAGASGRR
+139 REIILETAGASGQR

-173 ECVGS
+173 ECVGN

-184 YEGSKTPASA
+184 YAASKTPASTYA
-194 YTEGLKFITSSIPIK
+194 EGLRFITSSIPIK

-219 NYLPNALVV
+219 NYLPNVLVV

-243 ARGMI
+243 AHGMI

-275 GCTVTRALELA
+275 GCTVTRVLELA
-286 KQLVTTGQLKDIVVA
+286 RKLVDNGQLKDIVVA
-301 DVSIE
+301 DVSTE

-340 PIAKALLELL
+340 PIAKALLELI
-350 ETDMR
+350 EMDMR
-355 EGQDQLLPIPY
+355 EGTDQLIPIPY

>member
-1 MAIYGGF
+1 
-8 PESFDTAKLQEAK
+8 
-21 SLLDMCSCNGGHV
+21 
-34 MAQATHMQSVP
+34 MAQATQTQAVR

-52 VQKLRAAVHP
+52 LANLRSTVHP
-62 AAHQYFALYSSIL
+62 AATHQYFALYSSIL
-75 GGIVTDPALMVVP
+75 GGVVTDPALMVIP
-88 FDDHLVHRGHAVF
+88 FDDHMVHRGHAVF

-108 GMMYQLEPHLDR
+108 GMMYQLEAHLDR
-120 FERSASM
+120 FERSAAM
-127 ARIPLPFPRRQM
+127 ARIPLPFPRGQLREV
-139 RDIILETAGASGRR
+139 ILETAGASGQRE
-153 DAAVRYWA
+153 AAVRYWA

-184 YEGSKTPASA
+184 YAASKTPASV
-194 YTEGLKFITSSIPIK
+194 YNDGLKFITSSVPIK

-219 NYLPNALVV
+219 NYLPNVLVV

-243 ARGMI
+243 AHGMI

-257 FVTRDRVLR
+257 FVTQDRVLR

-275 GCTVTRALELA
+275 GCTVTRLLELA
-286 KQLVTTGQLKDIVVA
+286 KQLVGSGQLKDIVVA
-301 DVSIE
+301 DVSTE

-323 APITQWDGQPVG
+323 APITQWDGRAVG

-340 PIAKALLELL
+340 PIAKVLLELL
-350 ETDMR
+350 EKDMR
-355 EGQDQLLPIPY
+355 EGSDQLLPIPY